1 MPEVH
6 QDHHICYRY
15 ALYSAPYSTCPRLTK
30 LEVRGDSKLV
40 KLYKRGELVKV
51 HPRYSRGGRSTDP
64 EDYPKELSAYA
75 PRSPNYL
82 RQQCRKLGESVGDFA
97 DNLNSRKII
106 TMLRVNPQ
114 PLHNLTLWLS
124 DFRED
129 MPILARIANL
139 SQRLHFQEQ
148 FPDCVLLS

>member
-1 MPEVH
+1 MNPTMSPIGMMPEVH

-40 KLYKRGELVKV
+40 KLYKGGELVKV

-75 PRSPNYL
+75 LRSPNYL

-97 DNLNSRKII
+97 DK
-106 TMLRVNPQ
+106 
-114 PLHNLTLWLS
+114 
-124 DFRED
+124 
-129 MPILARIANL
+129 
-139 SQRLHFQEQ
+139 
-148 FPDCVLLS
+148 LLEWAYAMVEAQASLQTATDG

>member
-1 MPEVH
+1 MNPTMSPIGMMSEVH

-40 KLYKRGELVKV
+40 KLYKGGELVKV

-97 DNLNSRKII
+97 DK
-106 TMLRVNPQ
+106 
-114 PLHNLTLWLS
+114 
-124 DFRED
+124 
-129 MPILARIANL
+129 
-139 SQRLHFQEQ
+139 
-148 FPDCVLLS
+148 LLEWAHAMVEAQASLQTATDG

>member
-64 EDYPKELSAYA
+64 EDYPKELSAYTL
-75 PRSPNYL
+75 RSPNYL

-97 DNLNSRKII
+97 DK
-106 TMLRVNPQ
+106 
-114 PLHNLTLWLS
+114 
-124 DFRED
+124 
-129 MPILARIANL
+129 
-139 SQRLHFQEQ
+139 
-148 FPDCVLLS
+148 LLEWAHAMVEAQASLQTATDG